1 MRLAEPLAYMKGETI
16 MKKLISLILV
26 LVLSLT
32 AVSALAADALPSPN
46 TLKQFG
52 TSGEGATTNTPGIVI
67 HLPVP
72 QESKDLVND
81 LVKTGDLVENLYKK
95 IIFVDNHADPT
106 DQKELVGKK
115 VTNIVIIP
123 FPDIEVTDQVGDIE
137 YAEIISPIPAAIAEY
152 LLANEDHIL
161 AFFNYEV
168 TQDSVEQLYAHE
180 VKFEVR
186 KNGDLTYGIV
196 YKIPVEVL
204 RTAQGWP
211 TFMTFELVDEE
222 AAK

>member
-1 MRLAEPLAYMKGETI
+1 MKGETI

-32 AVSALAADALPSPN
+32 ALSAFAADALPSPN

-52 TSGEGATTNTPGIVI
+52 TSGEGATTNTPGIVV

-72 QESKDLVND
+72 QKSKDLVND

-95 IIFVDNHADPT
+95 TTFVDKNGDPT

-115 VTNIVIIP
+115 VTNIVMIP
-123 FPDIEVTDQVGDIE
+123 FPGIEVTDQVGDIE
-137 YAEIISPIPAAIAEY
+137 YGEIVTPIPAAIGEY
-152 LLANEDHIL
+152 LLANKDHIL

-168 TQDSVEQLYAHE
+168 THDGVEQLYTSE
-180 VKFEVR
+180 IEFEVR
-186 KNGDLTYGIV
+186 KTGALTYGIV

-204 RTAQGWP
+204 RAAQGWP
-211 TFMTFELVDEE
+211 TFMTFELVEEE